1 MSEVDWAL
9 WRSFLAVMRAGS
21 LSGAAR
27 ALGLAQPTL
36 GRHIEGLEA
45 SLGAA
50 LFTRSPGGLR
60 PTETALALAPNAE
73 AMASAAAALARAASG
88 ALDAPAGAI
97 RLTASDI
104 VGAEVLPLILAD
116 FGDRWREI
124 EIELSLSNRQEDL
137 LRRDADIAVRMAEPS
152 QGALLA
158 RRVGETP
165 IRLYAHRAYLQR
177 RGEPRSIA
185 DLAGHSFIGPD
196 RETVPTEVAAEVG
209 VPLGRGFFA
218 LRSDSGLSQLA
229 ALRAGFGICAC
240 QAPLAARD
248 PNLVLILEGV
258 LTMAIPMYVVMHED
272 LKRVRRMRLMFDHL
286 YEGLRAYLSG

>member
-177 RGEPRSIA
+177 RGEPRAIA
-185 DLAGHSFIGPD
+185 ALAGLQASHVPIG
-196 RETVPTEVAAEVG
+196 E
-209 VPLGRGFFA
+209 
-218 LRSDSGLSQLA
+218 
-229 ALRAGFGICAC
+229 
-240 QAPLAARD
+240 
-248 PNLVLILEGV
+248 
-258 LTMAIPMYVVMHED
+258 
-272 LKRVRRMRLMFDHL
+272 
-286 YEGLRAYLSG
+286 

>member
-116 FGDRWREI
+116 FGDRWR
-124 EIELSLSNRQEDL
+124 
-137 LRRDADIAVRMAEPS
+137 
-152 QGALLA
+152 
-158 RRVGETP
+158 
-165 IRLYAHRAYLQR
+165 
-177 RGEPRSIA
+177 
-185 DLAGHSFIGPD
+185 
-196 RETVPTEVAAEVG
+196 
-209 VPLGRGFFA
+209 
-218 LRSDSGLSQLA
+218 
-229 ALRAGFGICAC
+229 
-240 QAPLAARD
+240 
-248 PNLVLILEGV
+248 
-258 LTMAIPMYVVMHED
+258 
-272 LKRVRRMRLMFDHL
+272 
-286 YEGLRAYLSG
+286 